1 MKSLGLIGYPLEHSF
16 SEHHFLEKFTNEG
29 INDAIYQ
36 NYPLESLDG
45 LRDLIEREPDLLGL
59 NVTIPYKTQVLPLL
73 DAIDPIAEKIGAVNT
88 INIIRDEDDPTDY
101 TLTGFNTDAHG
112 FKESLTPLLG
122 EQHKEAIVLGT
133 GGAALAVTYVL
144 KELGIPFLQLSRN
157 PKSELEMSYDFI
169 DRGIVE
175 MSKLIVNTTPV
186 GMFPELD
193 ACPALPLDGIT
204 TEHLVYDLIYNPKET
219 LLLKKCKSSGAATKN
234 GQKMLELQAEKSWT
248 IWNQQ

>member
-1 MKSLGLIGYPLEHSF
+1 MKTFGLIGFPLDHSF
-16 SEHHFLEKFTNEG
+16 SEHYFLEKFARIG
-29 INDAIYQ
+29 IDDTIYQ
-36 NYPLESLDG
+36 NFPLEHLDG
-45 LRDLIEREPDLLGL
+45 LRELIEFEPHLKGL
-59 NVTIPYKTQVLPLL
+59 NVTIPHKKGVLPLL
-73 DAIDPIAEKIGAVNT
+73 DAVDPIAEQIGAVNT

-101 TLTGFNTDAHG
+101 TLTGYNTDAHG

-133 GGAALAVTYVL
+133 GGAALAVTHVL

-169 DRGIVE
+169 DRGIME

-186 GMFPELD
+186 GMFPDVD
-193 ACPALPLDGIT
+193 ACPALSLDGIT
-204 TEHLVYDLIYNPKET
+204 SEHLVYDLIYNPEET

-234 GQKMLELQAEKSWT
+234 GQEMLELQAEKSWT
-248 IWNQQ
+248 IWNR